1 MFFAQPSGIMRRL
14 LQFTIFLGWIAAIIW
29 TGLELEKI
37 EFFKSVVARL
47 AN

>member
-1 MFFAQPSGIMRRL
+1 MRKL
-14 LQFTIFLGWIAAIIW
+14 LQLTIFFGWIAAIIW

-37 EFFKSVVARL
+37 EFFHSVIAQL

>member
-1 MFFAQPSGIMRRL
+1 MRKL
-14 LQFTIFLGWIAAIIW
+14 LAFTIFLGWLAAIIF

-37 EFFKSVVARL
+37 EFFQSVVARL

>member
-1 MFFAQPSGIMRRL
+1 MFFAQHIGVMRKL
-14 LQFTIFLGWIAAIIW
+14 LQLTIFLGWIAGIVY

-37 EFFKSVVARL
+37 QFFQTVIARL

>member
-1 MFFAQPSGIMRRL
+1 MRKL
-14 LQFTIFLGWIAAIIW
+14 LQLTIFLGWIAAIIW

-37 EFFKSVVARL
+37 QFFQSVVAHL